1 MDISKSYT
9 KDTYDV
15 ERQERINESLERIR
29 KGKKEKKVELT
40 QREKV
45 IEMVQGMYFENIK
58 RRELTE
64 FFEDMADYI
73 IKSGIIKK

>member
-1 MDISKSYT
+1 MEISKSYT

-15 ERQERINESLERIR
+15 ERQERINKSLERI
-29 KGKKEKKVELT
+29 KEGKKEENIELT
-40 QREKV
+40 EREKV
-45 IEMVQGMYFENIK
+45 IEMVQQMYFKNIK

-73 IKSGIIKK
+73 IKNGIIKK

>member
-1 MDISKSYT
+1 MEISKSYT
-9 KDTYDV
+9 RDTYDI
-15 ERQERINESLERIR
+15 ERQKRIEESLERIK

-40 QREKV
+40 EREKV
-45 IEMVQGMYFENIK
+45 IEMVQGMYFKNIK

-73 IKSGIIKK
+73 IKNGIIKK

>member
-15 ERQERINESLERIR
+15 ERQERINESLERIK

-45 IEMVQGMYFENIK
+45 IEMVQGMYFKNIK

-73 IKSGIIKK
+73 IKNGIILK